1 MIAGLLFATAVGF
14 CTPQATVSPT
24 EAVDRY
30 ISAYN
35 AHDLTAIQETYSED
49 VRVHVWREGG
59 ASDSYQIMEVIGGIR
74 TFYGQNPQVQVTA
87 SQRSILDTRLAQV
100 ETYST
105 GSEALVVYTVVEGC
119 VVARDTYW

>member
-14 CTPQATVSPT
+14 CTPQATVSPA

-35 AHDLTAIQETYSED
+35 AHDLTAIQETYSEG
-49 VRVHVWREGG
+49 VRVHVWRESG
-59 ASDSYQIMEVIGGIR
+59 AADSYQIMDVIGGIGD
-74 TFYGQNPQVQVTA
+74 FYRENPDVQVAA
-87 SQRSILDTRLAQV
+87 SQRALLGTRVAQV
-100 ETYST
+100 ETYT
-105 GSEALVVYTVVEGC
+105 TESEALVIYTVVEGC

>member
-14 CTPQATVSPT
+14 CTPQATVSPA

-30 ISAYN
+30 IGAYN
-35 AHDLTAIQETYSED
+35 AHDLNAIQETYAEN

-59 ASDSYQIMEVIGGIR
+59 ESDSYQIMDVIRGIGQ
-74 TFYGQNPQVQVTA
+74 FYEENPRVQVAA
-87 SQRSILDTRLAQV
+87 SQRALLGNRVAQV
-100 ETYST
+100 ETYT
-105 GSEALVVYTVVEGC
+105 TESEALVIYTVIEGC

>member
-1 MIAGLLFATAVGF
+1 MVFAAAVGF
-14 CTPQATVSPT
+14 CTPQATVSPA

-30 ISAYN
+30 IAAYN
-35 AHDLTAIQETYSED
+35 AHDVGAIQSNYAEG

-59 ASDSYQIMEVIGGIR
+59 EAESYGIMEVIGGIGQ
-74 TFYGQNPQVQVTA
+74 FYQSNPDVQVA
-87 SQRSILDTRLAQV
+87 PSQRAILGSRVAQV

-105 GSEALVVYTVVEGC
+105 GSEALVIYTVFEGC

>member
-1 MIAGLLFATAVGF
+1 MIAGLLFAAAAGF
-14 CTPQATVSPT
+14 CTPQATVSPA

-30 ISAYN
+30 IASYN
-35 AHDLTAIQETYSED
+35 AHDLSAIQTTYAEN
-49 VRVHVWREGG
+49 VRVHVWRRDG
-59 ASDSYQIMEVIGGIR
+59 ASDSYQIMEVIGGIQ
-74 TFYGQNPQVQVTA
+74 TFYSQNPQVQVTA
-87 SQRSILDTRLAQV
+87 SQRAVLDTRLAQV